1 MNLQQGK
8 IHRRHSIMAI
18 DTVNATASGAR
29 PPLMLLFAEA
39 GPART
44 AYQKALADA
53 GAGCL
58 LVDSLREMHERLR
71 SNACGGLLV
80 DVPTL
85 IKSTG
90 PEKRLAQGI
99 LEHYPVLRLRYD
111 AGNDSIHGLFYGQSE
126 PGGDVVRDFVSLAA
140 TTFTPRAMRGEER
153 EEAILNVV
161 IHRVPP
167 EAGATG
173 ERAVTVN
180 ASSGGCFLYTCS
192 EYEVGETVWLE
203 FVDLSDRTP
212 VRGRLRWRVEWGKS
226 MSLPGIGVAFEA
238 MTPEQANE
246 LAGLLGFGG
255 ERPQPDDGCAQ

>member
-1 MNLQQGK
+1 
-8 IHRRHSIMAI
+8 MAR
-18 DTVNATASGAR
+18 DTVNAAAVGAS
-29 PPLMLLFAEA
+29 PPLMLLYVEA

-44 AYQKALADA
+44 AYEKALAAA

-58 LVDSLREMHERLR
+58 VVGSLREMHERLR
-71 SNACGGLLV
+71 SNPCGGLLV

-85 IKSTG
+85 IKSAG

-111 AGNDSIHGLFYGQSE
+111 TGADEIHGLFYGQGT
-126 PGGDVVRDFVSLAA
+126 PGEGDVVRDFVSLAA
-140 TTFTPRAMRGEER
+140 TTFTPRAMRGEQR
-153 EEAILNVV
+153 EDAILNVV
-161 IHRVPP
+161 IHRAPP
-167 EAGATG
+167 GNGTQG

-192 EYEVGETVWLE
+192 DYEVGETVWLE
-203 FVDLSDRTP
+203 FVDLADRTP

-255 ERPQPDDGCAQ
+255 ERPQSDDGCGQ